1 MQNHLL
7 LLLLS
12 IVQYFRRIIKLVSMY
27 CLIYHN
33 MIILIKLVVQ
43 VKTRK
48 HTSLDYKLVIIYII
62 ANM

>member
-1 MQNHLL
+1 
-7 LLLLS
+7 
-12 IVQYFRRIIKLVSMY
+12 MY

-43 VKTRK
+43 VKIRK